1 MVTDFGESHRVQ
13 LETDMAAQ
21 ATWWHL
27 AGAALDVRVLEP
39 LIMGKGTVYS
49 GSF

>member
-1 MVTDFGESHRVQ
+1 MVTDYGESHRVH
-13 LETDMAAQ
+13 LETDMAAK

-27 AGAALDVRVLEP
+27 AEAALEVQVLEH
-39 LIMGKGTVYS
+39 LIVGKGTLYS